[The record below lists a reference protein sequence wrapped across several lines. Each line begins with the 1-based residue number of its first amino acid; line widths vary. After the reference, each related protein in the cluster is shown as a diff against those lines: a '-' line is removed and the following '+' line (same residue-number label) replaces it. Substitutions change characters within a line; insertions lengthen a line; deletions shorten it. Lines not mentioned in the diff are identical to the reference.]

1 MPEKDGGR
9 AWVQREDFFAMPGVR
24 GGAEAG
30 EAKEKGLKIKEIWG
44 NSHVVFPSDAGSEM
58 ETMRMIG

>member
-1 MPEKDGGR
+1 
-9 AWVQREDFFAMPGVR
+9 MPGVR
-24 GGAEAG
+24 GVAEAG